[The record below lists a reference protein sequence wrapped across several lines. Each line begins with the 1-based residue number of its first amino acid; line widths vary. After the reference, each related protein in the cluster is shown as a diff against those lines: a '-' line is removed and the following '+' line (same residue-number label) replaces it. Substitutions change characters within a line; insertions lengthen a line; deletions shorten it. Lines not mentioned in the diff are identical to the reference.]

1 MKYWRG
7 YLTAF
12 IFAVITW
19 ALMQFGQQFT
29 TLVDM
34 VYPYVIRTLQNML
47 AQWSGGVDF
56 VVWQMLVM
64 VMLIIGLATVVLM
77 VILKWNPIQWF
88 GWVLAAASF
97 VYMLNTLVFG
107 LNYFAGPLA
116 EDIRLEVTNYNVEE
130 LTEAAEYYR
139 DKAMELATQVSR
151 DANGNVD
158 FLDFGTLANQAGDG
172 FHKMTYDHSYAVF
185 AGSTLPVKQ
194 LHWADFLTK
203 RGVTGM
209 TIGITGEAGVNPNIP
224 DILLPFAISHEMA
237 HRMCIATEEDANF
250 AAFLTGHVNDS
261 VEFRYSAYFMAYRYC
276 YMSLLNANTTETSA
290 AAARVNSGISNEL
303 YQDMNYYNK
312 YFSRYG
318 GSGTGSSFN
327 LTPDENGFVSFG
339 KVTDLLVSWHIQEI
353 VLPSITVEEDPFDPY
368 DPEQVDL
375 SGIGPYEAVPETTAP
390 PEAEGENNG

>member
-1 MKYWRG
+1 LKYWRG

-12 IFAVITW
+12 IFAAITW
-19 ALMQFGQQFT
+19 ALMQFGQAFT
-29 TLVDM
+29 NIVDM

-158 FLDFGTLANQAGDG
+158 AMID
-172 FHKMTYDHSYAVF
+172 
-185 AGSTLPVKQ
+185 
-194 LHWADFLTK
+194 
-203 RGVTGM
+203 
-209 TIGITGEAGVNPNIP
+209 
-224 DILLPFAISHEMA
+224 
-237 HRMCIATEEDANF
+237 
-250 AAFLTGHVNDS
+250 AAFK
-261 VEFRYSAYFMAYRYC
+261 
-276 YMSLLNANTTETSA
+276 A
-290 AAARVNSGISNEL
+290 AIDECE
-303 YQDMNYYNK
+303 YN
-312 YFSRYG
+312 G
-318 GSGTGSSFN
+318 
-327 LTPDENGFVSFG
+327 
-339 KVTDLLVSWHIQEI
+339 
-353 VLPSITVEEDPFDPY
+353 
-368 DPEQVDL
+368 
-375 SGIGPYEAVPETTAP
+375 
-390 PEAEGENNG
+390 